1 MNAAACRMR
10 RGFTLVEVLATMTFA
25 AIVLPVALR
34 GISLAANAAAD
45 TERRRQA
52 AELAENKLSELAV
65 SDLSEIADMSG
76 DFSPDL
82 PEYRWTAV
90 IADWDGA
97 AVRELSVEVNWTFR
111 GSERSVA
118 LATLV
123 YAGARE
129 AGE

>member
-1 MNAAACRMR
+1 VTAARGIR
-10 RGFTLVEVLATMTFA
+10 RGFTLVEVLATMAFA

-34 GISLAANAAAD
+34 GISLAANAAAE

-52 AELAENKLSELAV
+52 AELAENKLSELAA
-65 SDLSEIADMSG
+65 SDLAEIADMSG

-82 PEYRWTAV
+82 PEYRWTAS
-90 IADWDGA
+90 IEDWDGA
-97 AVRELSVEVNWTFR
+97 VVRELSVEVNWTFR
-111 GSERSVA
+111 GSERSVV

-123 YAGARE
+123 YAGSAG